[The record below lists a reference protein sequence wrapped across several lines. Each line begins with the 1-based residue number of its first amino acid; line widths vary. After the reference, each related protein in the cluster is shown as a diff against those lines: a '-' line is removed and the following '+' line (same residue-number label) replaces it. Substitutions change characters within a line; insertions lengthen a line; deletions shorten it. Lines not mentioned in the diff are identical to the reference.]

1 CAEAAS
7 ALTMLHGSDNVRQIE
22 CWFSHHPPHVHPAKA
37 FRQRIRMTHKERP
50 KTLSVCLTA
59 PQLLPPHP
67 AQAGGNIGGS
77 PIPRGSVSNFDPL
90 GPAPSVEG
98 AHNPVR
104 DESAAARIN
113 VLIANLTLVKRVK
126 PLRNDEVQFILGS
139 RHCDIQQPPF
149 FFDL

>member
-1 CAEAAS
+1 MSNVVTQKFGAAGPEFS
-7 ALTMLHGSDNVRQIE
+7 RVRARR
-22 CWFSHHPPHVHPAKA
+22 PRHPAKA

-59 PQLLPPHP
+59 PRLLPPHP
-67 AQAGGNIGGS
+67 AQTGDNIGGS

-90 GPAPSVEG
+90 GPAPSIEG

-126 PLRNDEVQFILGS
+126 PLRNDEVQFRAPENLLLFGHSSTEIPV
-139 RHCDIQQPPF
+139 RVAP
-149 FFDL
+149 